1 MSSPDKYTRD
11 ERGLLTCYPHHFNE
25 DGSVNW
31 RAMLLPEHLYVNP
44 DYEKELKMQFGV
56 TSRRQIDVTKVEDR
70 KLLVLLDGWR
80 HLLKLRGFKSVN
92 IKMDSVTPE
101 KASAT
106 CSIELIGNYET
117 GNQPITF
124 SDSAS
129 ASLYSVT
136 GSFQLHLE
144 AMAANRA
151 FVRCVRAALGVKI
164 YGKDEFDADANAQY
178 IKELENG
185 VSPQKVVAT
194 TEIGTETSKPGI
206 KAHELVRNL
215 ATEKGFTFEQVR
227 KSAQNLFD
235 QCKTNPELTKTD
247 RLNQDPSQWVNW
259 ESIDGLDCYTLLT
272 LMKRGEKTSKVVSKV
287 KK

>member
-1 MSSPDKYTRD
+1 MSGPADFKRD
-11 ERGLLTCYPHHFNE
+11 EFGLLKGVSHSFNE
-25 DGSVNW
+25 DNSVNW
-31 RAMLLPEHLYVNP
+31 RAMLLPEHLYINP
-44 DYEKELKMQFGV
+44 DHEKELKMQFGV
-56 TSRRQIDVTKVEDR
+56 TSRRQIDVSKVEDR

-80 HLLKLRGFKSVN
+80 HLLKLRGFKAVN

-101 KASAT
+101 KAAAT

-117 GNQPITF
+117 GGQPITF

-164 YGKDEFDADANAQY
+164 YGKDEFDSDANAQY
-178 IKELENG
+178 LKDMESGL
-185 VSPQKVVAT
+185 SLQKVVAT
-194 TEIGTETSKPGI
+194 TETGISKSDI
-206 KAHELVRNL
+206 KAWERVRTV
-215 ATEKGFTFEQVR
+215 ATQKGFSFDQIKAR
-227 KSAQNLFD
+227 AIDLFN
-235 QCKTNPELTKTD
+235 QCKTDLELAKTS
-247 RLNQDPSQWVNW
+247 RLINDPNTWTGYDSL
-259 ESIDGLDCYTLLT
+259 DGGDAYTILT
-272 LMKRGEKTSKVVSKV
+272 LMEKAGKTVTKA

>member
-1 MSSPDKYTRD
+1 MSNPTNYQRD
-11 ERGLLTCYPHHFNE
+11 EFGLLKGVAHSFNE

-31 RAMLLPEHLYVNP
+31 RASLLPEHLYVNP

-80 HLLKLRGFKSVN
+80 YLLKLRGYRSIN
-92 IKMDSVTPE
+92 IRMDSITPE
-101 KASAT
+101 KAAAT
-106 CSIELIGNYET
+106 CTIELIGNYET
-117 GNQPITF
+117 QNQPITS

-151 FVRCVRAALGVKI
+151 LARCARAMLGVKI
-164 YGKDEFDADANAQY
+164 YGKDEFDSDANAQY
-178 IKELENG
+178 LKDLEG
-185 VSPQKVVAT
+185 GLLPQKTSVPSAPETGGSKPDIKAWERVRTVAT
-194 TEIGTETSKPGI
+194 Q
-206 KAHELVRNL
+206 
-215 ATEKGFTFEQVR
+215 KGFTFEQV
-227 KSAQNLFD
+227 KASAVDLHERCKKNAELAKTSRLINDPNTWTGFD
-235 QCKTNPELTKTD
+235 SL
-247 RLNQDPSQWVNW
+247 
-259 ESIDGLDCYTLLT
+259 DGGDAYTILT
-272 LMKRGEKTSKVVSKV
+272 LMEKAKTG